1 MRRHLPLA
9 SLAVLIGGG
18 LVGGCTTE
26 GDEKDTTV
34 QPRPADVCS
43 DPAAEQDLGRPFE
56 AKASGTPRIDAALS
70 AYHRGRRYC
79 LSSFVWDSPRGYRIT
94 SYTVDAPA
102 NAANY
107 GQSFTTSDPD
117 GSDELLNFPFE
128 YHLSGPCSEVTAT
141 IVMTDRDGA
150 EHAYVADAGLGRGC

>member
-1 MRRHLPLA
+1 MRRRLLPA
-9 SLAVLIGGG
+9 TLAVLLGGG
-18 LVGGCTTE
+18 LAGGCTSE
-26 GDEKDTTV
+26 GDEEDTAV

-43 DPAAEQDLGRPFE
+43 DQTAEQDLGRPFE
-56 AKASGTPRIDAALS
+56 AKASGTPKIDAALS

-79 LSSFVWDSPRGYRIT
+79 LSSFVWDSTRGYKIT

-107 GQSFTTSDPD
+107 GQSFTTSDPK
-117 GSDELLNFPFE
+117 SSEELLNFPFE

-141 IVMTDRDGA
+141 MVMTDRDGA
-150 EHAYVADAGLGRGC
+150 EHTYVAETGLGSGC